1 MGDLSFLCAGGV
13 NGKDT
18 CKGDGGSPLVC
29 PSKYDPNTYVQ
40 AGIVAWGIGC
50 GEDGTPGVYADVAK
64 ASCWIDSAITCNYGD
79 VSGSYNSYFGYTSDV
94 CQAWMDGKIAEL
106 ERKKVAAGNY
116 GKIFQAMI
124 DNYSKCSVTWE
135 QPSAPLVTDLE
146 RDTDGYADNTVK
158 SDDSYTNES
167 PDMSVDIGADENE
180 RQVVADSGYVDPNE
194 KLVDPAPGYVDPE
207 KKTDSGYVN
216 PNEKQVV
223 SDSGYV
229 DQNAKQVDPA
239 PVTCGAPIQVDASY
253 TGDSADLSKGTDD
266 TKDD

>member
-1 MGDLSFLCAGGV
+1 MNYLMEPHALLLDGV
-13 NGKDT
+13 RINLELQDSTKWF
-18 CKGDGGSPLVC
+18 SRRL
-29 PSKYDPNTYVQ
+29 TYVQ

-135 QPSAPLVTDLE
+135 QPSAPLVTE
-146 RDTDGYADNTVK
+146 REILMV
-158 SDDSYTNES
+158 
-167 PDMSVDIGADENE
+167 MLI
-180 RQVVADSGYVDPNE
+180 
-194 KLVDPAPGYVDPE
+194 KLLNLMTHTQIRAL
-207 KKTDSGYVN
+207 
-216 PNEKQVV
+216 
-223 SDSGYV
+223 
-229 DQNAKQVDPA
+229 
-239 PVTCGAPIQVDASY
+239 I
-253 TGDSADLSKGTDD
+253 
-266 TKDD
+266 